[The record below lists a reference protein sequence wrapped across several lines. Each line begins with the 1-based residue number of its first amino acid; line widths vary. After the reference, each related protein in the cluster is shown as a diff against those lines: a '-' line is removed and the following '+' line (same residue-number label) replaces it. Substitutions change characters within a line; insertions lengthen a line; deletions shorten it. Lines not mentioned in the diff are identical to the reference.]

1 MGETITDESSV
12 TEVVKDNVPVV
23 ETMTAQPVAE
33 AVKEVADTE
42 KVASEPVV
50 EVEKEEP
57 AKESTQPEPIIES
70 IKEEP
75 SVESITINTDIIKK
89 DVEEIVDQDKASKQL
104 EDSEL
109 NTAALASVAAS
120 TAAVGKLLSDSQKKE
135 DSDKKKANNMKRLQ
149 RIVFIIKWAI
159 KLGIIKV
166 TLDYTIEKGVWG
178 DAEAGEKVH
187 KELSKFMHGVLSE
200 NVSKEASEIVQNLN
214 MGQMWNSAVT
224 ATIQNAKDVD
234 INKMYLSLKEAVAD
248 LEQS

>member
-50 EVEKEEP
+50 EVEKEESAKEPLKEEP
-57 AKESTQPEPIIES
+57 AIESTQPEPIIES

-75 SVESITINTDIIKK
+75 SVESITIKDTDIIKK

-109 NTAALASVAAS
+109 NSAALAAVAAS
-120 TAAVGKLLSDSQKKE
+120 
-135 DSDKKKANNMKRLQ
+135 
-149 RIVFIIKWAI
+149 
-159 KLGIIKV
+159 
-166 TLDYTIEKGVWG
+166 
-178 DAEAGEKVH
+178 
-187 KELSKFMHGVLSE
+187 
-200 NVSKEASEIVQNLN
+200 
-214 MGQMWNSAVT
+214 
-224 ATIQNAKDVD
+224 
-234 INKMYLSLKEAVAD
+234 
-248 LEQS
+248 